1 MLGRVSNNSLLSLPK
16 YLSMPAVGVDISDR
30 SVKFLELKRARGY
43 MRVGVYGEY
52 DLEPSVVE
60 DGRIVSIDKLSG
72 TLKKIKD
79 LGVDFVRAALP
90 EEQIYFFKARVLGGQ
105 RSEIYNSI
113 ELIIEEHVPIPASE
127 TIFDFEIVGTSG
139 AEVDVVV
146 TAASQ
151 SVVSGY
157 VEVFKQA
164 GLTLLSLELEA
175 EAIARAIIPKDDN
188 GVHMIVD
195 FGRMRTGISVVKNG
209 AVHFSSTIS
218 MGGQTLTETLVKNF
232 NISVEEA
239 EKMKRDYGMRRNSP
253 RQDLFAILLNNVA
266 VLRDEINKHFVY
278 WHTHNDEGGIARA
291 PIEQI
296 VLVGGDSNL
305 AGLADYLSSSLKV
318 STIVP
323 NVWETVPMDENT
335 VPPITKND
343 SLGYAT
349 AVGLAL
355 YEIE

>member
-1 MLGRVSNNSLLSLPK
+1 MLGRGSNNSLLSLPK

-30 SVKFLELKRARGY
+30 SVKYLELVRNHGY
-43 MRVGVYGEY
+43 MRVGVYGEF
-52 DLEPSVVE
+52 DLAPGIVE
-60 DGRIVSIDKLSG
+60 DGRIVSSEKLSN

-79 LGVDFVRAALP
+79 LGVEFVRAALP
-90 EEQIYFFKARVLGGQ
+90 EEQIYFFKARVAGGNKN
-105 RSEIYNSI
+105 EIYNSI

-127 TIFDFEIVGTSG
+127 TVFDFEIVGSFG
-139 AEVDVVV
+139 QDVDVVV

-157 VEVFKQA
+157 VEVFKEA

-175 EAIARAIIPKDDN
+175 EPIARTVVQGGDS

-253 RQDLFAILLNNVA
+253 RQDLFSILLNNVA

-278 WHTHNDEGGIARA
+278 WHTHNDEGGVARM

-305 AGLADYLSSSLKV
+305 AGLSDYLSSSLKV
-318 STIVP
+318 PTIVP
-323 NVWETVPMDENT
+323 DIWNTLPMDKSV

-349 AVGLAL
+349 AVGLAY
-355 YEIE
+355 YEIK